1 MENSNSKE
9 SAMRALV
16 CHAYGPIDGLKI
28 EDIPPPAPKPGE
40 VLIKVGAAGVSF
52 AAMLGVQGKHQ
63 NKPVLPYTPGNELA
77 GEVVALGDGVTHVKV
92 GQRVATGAS
101 QGGFAELAVAQA
113 GNLVPIPDA
122 MPFAEATNFPTLYPT
137 AYGAL
142 RWKANLQPGEVL
154 LVHGA
159 GGGSGLTG
167 IEVGKAMGATVIASA
182 GGAGKLTA
190 AKAAG
195 ADHLIDYRSE
205 DLRTKVLELTG
216 GRGADVIYDPVGGT
230 AFDASLR
237 CVAPEGRII
246 PMGFASGAIPQIPAN
261 ILLVKNVTVIG
272 FYYGY
277 WTGWGGKTAPSP
289 RDAAGLAHRR
299 AMVADAQQELMRW
312 FGDGKLKAAVAG
324 SFDLAD
330 WVKAFKLIEE
340 RTVVGKAVLVP

>member
-1 MENSNSKE
+1 
-9 SAMRALV
+9 MRALV
-16 CHAYGPIDGLKI
+16 CHAYGPVESLKL
-28 EDIPPPAPKPGE
+28 EDVPTPAPGAGE
-40 VLIKVGAAGVSF
+40 VLVKVGAAGVSF

-63 NKPVLPYTPGNELA
+63 NKPALPFVPGNEIA
-77 GEVVALGDGVTHVKV
+77 GEVVALGDGVTNLKV
-92 GQRVATGAS
+92 GQRIATGGS
-101 QGGFAELAVAQA
+101 RGGFAEYCTTIAANAVVLP
-113 GNLVPIPDA
+113 GSLPY
-122 MPFAEATNFPTLYPT
+122 AEATNFPTLYPT

-142 RWKANLQPGEVL
+142 KWKADLRPGEVL

-182 GGAGKLTA
+182 GGADKLAA
-190 AKAAG
+190 AKAVG
-195 ADHLIDYRSE
+195 ADHLIDYRAE

-246 PMGFASGAIPQIPAN
+246 PMGFASGTIPQIPAN

-277 WTGWGGKTAPSP
+277 WNGWGGKTAPSP
-289 RDAAGLAHRR
+289 AEAAALARRR
-299 AMVADAQQELMRW
+299 AMVADAQTELMRW
-312 FGDGKLKAAVAG
+312 FAEGKLKAMVAG
-324 SFDLAD
+324 AFDLGD
-330 WVKAFKLIEE
+330 WVKAFKLIEN